1 MTTSRVPIQKQRI
14 LCLFKGL
21 NGGNQV
27 EIVDSIFLFLPL
39 FYWTWQK
46 KWRNSTRTKV
56 KFSFKMV
63 DYKTIDEQFQHMIDK
78 SIFFSVPLICN
89 LICFLS
95 FYQNL
100 NRVLI
105 GRLRKVE
112 LKCKSKLRLC
122 FNFWFFFSSLSLFF
136 GWSGVTILSQI
147 QFCRQSH
154 REASDTAIIIKSDF
168 AAANSDGDHLRFLQF
183 SKTYVYPPNKIPQ
196 FLAQQSQQKKPSVS
210 YEILSNSNMK
220 QNFFTSSKKKNLRT
234 ST

>member
-1 MTTSRVPIQKQRI
+1 MGRDNKSCSHTKATNFVPFQGSQWRES
-14 LCLFKGL
+14 
-21 NGGNQV
+21 GGNRWFNFP
-27 EIVDSIFLFLPL
+27 ILPSL
-39 FYWTWQK
+39 LLDVTKK

-112 LKCKSKLRLC
+112 LKCKSRLRLC

-220 QNFFTSSKKKNLRT
+220 QNFFTSSKKKK
-234 ST
+234 S